1 MRKLFFTLGFLL
13 FSFGLSAQQQGVWSW
28 VIPVS
33 AVGYASV
40 ADESAWSPFQNPAGL
55 AYIAPVEAGVF
66 YQNKFV
72 LNEMATKGG
81 QAAMTTKPVNVGVAL
96 SHYGYSEYSE
106 MLLGASLARSFSDK
120 WALGMQF
127 NYYSVMLSP
136 EEGSRGTLL
145 VQIGLMAKP
154 VENLTIGFQAF
165 NPVQQKLSNLSLD
178 KDAPSIYSLGGSYR
192 FSDQFRW
199 SVQLDKEVRSDLLGS
214 TMFTYDVLEQ
224 LIVRVG
230 GYVTPFVPLLGVG
243 TRWQN
248 FELNVNTEIHPTLGV
263 SWAAALSYRLPKK

>member
-1 MRKLFFTLGFLL
+1 MLMRKLFFTLGFLL
-13 FSFGLSAQQQGVWSW
+13 LSFGLLAQWSA
-28 VIPVS
+28 VIPNS
-33 AVGYASV
+33 AAGYAAV
-40 ADESAWSPFQNPAGL
+40 ADESVWSPFQNPAGL

-81 QAAMTTKPVNVGVAL
+81 QAALATKPVNVGVAL
-96 SHYGYSEYSE
+96 SHYGYSKYSE
-106 MLLGASLARSFSDK
+106 MLLGASFARSFSDK

-165 NPVQQKLSNLSLD
+165 NPVQSKISNLSLD
-178 KDAPSIYSLGGSYR
+178 KHAPSIYSLGGSYR
-192 FSDQFRW
+192 FGEQFRW

-214 TMFTYDVLEQ
+214 TMLTYEVLDQ
-224 LIVRVG
+224 LTVRAG
-230 GYVTPFVPLLGVG
+230 GYVAPFVPLLGAG

-263 SWAAALSYRLPKK
+263 SWAAALSYHLPEK